1 MKILVLEMQEMQ
13 AGMQGEGL
21 CTSRLTCQDPF
32 TIALKLL
39 PIGLLNGNY
48 CTNSKT
54 PRAIT
59 RS

>member
-1 MKILVLEMQEMQ
+1 
-13 AGMQGEGL
+13 MQGEGL
-21 CTSRLTCQDPF
+21 CTSSSRAKTHF

-54 PRAIT
+54 PQQLQDHDI
-59 RS
+59 